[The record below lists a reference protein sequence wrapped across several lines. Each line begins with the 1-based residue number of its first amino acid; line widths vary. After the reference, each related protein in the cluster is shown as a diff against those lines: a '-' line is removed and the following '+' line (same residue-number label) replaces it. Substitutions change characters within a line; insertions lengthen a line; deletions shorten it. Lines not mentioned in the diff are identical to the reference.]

1 MTEIMSMEWN
11 TFYYWHRRALEI
23 FSAKCQRQLKEIAE
37 VENVDSGKVDDDTF
51 EKQRK
56 ALYAKIEAY
65 ENSIQGTISG

>member
-1 MTEIMSMEWN
+1 MEWN

-23 FSAKCQRQLKEIAE
+23 FSAKCQRPLREIAE

-51 EKQRK
+51 EKQTK

-65 ENSIQGTISG
+65 ENSLQGTING